1 LSYNL
6 RAYWE
11 EVNHNNV
18 TDRLEIKELNYSGS
32 TLQLTK
38 SQGFTFSHQEIT
50 ADSNTGYLNPTYN
63 KILMGVLDFTVWGDD
78 TNTKQ
83 LIEDIKSSEYK
94 QFLIE
99 WYNGGQAM
107 WFGFASGRII
117 SKSESE
123 KYLSNIQFRD
133 FEVLKNEF
141 YTKNDSRQKIIKT
154 IADIIS
160 ELGHNMGTYSG
171 NMLQTFTSWQASG
184 TDVDD
189 DFLNQVYH
197 DTIQLREY
205 GRLGDEEDTDITLF
219 EALKYVCAPQLLIYQ
234 MYGAFNVIQLSAFE
248 DPENVLRSDYL
259 LNGTQSNSSLQDL
272 SATIYDT
279 ISDGTPIIVQD
290 SENTS
295 YPAIQRVSVDYDH
308 KSLNANIN
316 VPKSVQITSP
326 TERKFTMAVRLNGDE
341 SIVFSTR
348 NVSRMTIPFSHYTT
362 FTDSDV
368 DVNNDKIEITPSL
381 SIDQKVR
388 LKATAGTVP
397 GGLSEGVDYYMKPKL
412 SDEYGFD
419 TFPYRINNDIDITS
433 DGGSGAVSRVLTIE
447 ELTIKNAEFALTLGN
462 TFLDTGT
469 GTFILPGKTYTGMAT
484 TLINFT
490 AGDVNTITDTFEILG
505 HGLKD
510 GQLIIF
516 TNAGGSLP
524 GGIDEDE
531 YYYVVN
537 RTIDTYQVSES
548 YGGSVISLTS
558 TGTGA
563 HTSQRASMVRG
574 LSDTSKLAEYV
585 GDFSFEL
592 NELLTNQTVELNL
605 HLFPSR
611 TLQVDNMD
619 DEFLDET
626 NWLDTVVQFIDPSNT
641 SSTSITYRLERD
653 TTTGSEI
660 LQLAPIRY
668 GDGPFVFSRS
678 AYRTST
684 NLEDVTTGWRRRGQ
698 STYVDFEKLLLK
710 EVMDTQR
717 GRPSK
722 LNANI
727 IGAYNPRTILIYDAK
742 NYAYVGGVYNS
753 RWRPVLVEINI
764 QEDANDILTE
774 IKKVDPSGNGGIIAT
789 NPETEGLTETEADA
803 RYLQINNNLDDL
815 ESDSTARTNLGLG
828 TGDSPTFAGLTV
840 NGSISV
846 TGNVDG
852 RDVSADGANL
862 DELYTTIGLS
872 ALTASEVNQLENIGS
887 TTISATQWGYLGVLD
902 QNLRTTDAVTFS
914 TVDTGQGANE
924 LYAMNQDV
932 QTTDDVTFNG
942 LTANGTADLN
952 STLNV
957 QGVLTTQ
964 DNILDDGFSEGWS
977 GTNWRIK
984 ADGSAE
990 LEELRV
996 RGALRVY
1003 EFIAKQISTIGGSEI
1018 LSIAQGRVSSV
1029 NAGAD
1034 TITVENVT
1042 GSAGNSFKAG
1052 DLFICQVVD
1061 INNDLESGG
1070 TGSIVKSVRGEVL
1083 SVSGNDIEVSI
1094 DAGDITQLEQ
1104 GDLIIAYGNVGD
1116 TDRQAIM
1123 YRNVDRSEDNL
1134 IMRLQTGITEF
1145 SKLQAVANTRVAF
1158 GDLNGYSGLSSETFG
1173 FFAGDNSNEHI
1184 LVTDGG
1190 LFLKDGGTT
1199 LAQLTSNT
1207 FKVGD
1212 ATNYLSFD
1220 GTNFD
1225 LQSQDFKL
1233 SAGELVI
1240 DSSLDKKIVIS
1251 NATEEII
1258 AIGDF
1263 DFGAEVE
1270 DTSTASASSSSTT
1283 ATITSATPTNSDTN
1297 MDTGVGTLNSN
1308 VAQDSPIVTLS
1319 RTYNVTGK
1327 WVRVQFDYNAP
1338 PFDDSAF
1345 NEYAVGF
1352 SITYFGEQIQELN
1365 RNPEDSSAVSGS
1377 VDKTLFVPDTAT
1389 FNTIQVQSLASSGGL
1404 SSSDEHSKI
1413 NVSNLSVTVYDDTY
1427 SYTDIG
1433 NDGFRVYNSGGRKK
1447 IEFKDGNAT
1456 ATLDQLSIGSW
1467 DFELAS
1473 NGDLV
1478 LKYEGT
1484 TVQTF
1489 TKP

>member
-1 LSYNL
+1 M
-6 RAYWE
+6 AYGLKYYF
-11 EVNHNNV
+11 VDKKLV
-18 TDRLEIKELNYSGS
+18 GTTDTTYTFEILEDGYSGS
-32 TLQLTK
+32 TTEWVGVDIRRQFEELSFRRIQNIQKSSCGGVVRVVDATQRSAIETIAGSEIGDYKVQLKRDGTVIWIGLVVPDLISIGEQNYGNQSAEIIAKDLFFTGNFPLTTLIPDTRGIEKAIVLMADILDTLGYGLDIVSYTSWIENNLTQSDDILNQSYHEKERFRIYGESEGEDDRPLTNQQALEYILK
-38 SQGFTFSHQEIT
+38 SYGLILRQVNGAWNLVQIT
-50 ADSNTGYLNPTYN
+50 AFSNPASVRRYVYNSSGTQTSSSTSYSLGSSAVSDELYVLGNSGNNYFAGVKVARSKFEHDSIIQGIKFNREYW
-63 KILMGVLDFTVWGDD
+63 IDD
-78 TNTKQ
+78 A
-83 LIEDIKSSEYK
+83 SE
-94 QFLIE
+94 
-99 WYNGGQAM
+99 
-107 WFGFASGRII
+107 I
-117 SKSESE
+117 SKSQYWQADGTGNLELSFTTWFAKTTDTDLGNPVVMTVSIYVDTGGTDYYWNGTSWVTSPATIDVE
-123 KYLSNIQFRD
+123 VQETYSTTDSDGNYLYKNTGISIVTDPIPDPADGTLYVKLTPDALQPNYAYWYLRDLVFDLKYSD
-133 FEVLKNEF
+133 TVEG
-141 YTKNDSRQKIIKT
+141 
-154 IADIIS
+154 IS
-160 ELGHNMGTYSG
+160 SAILYELEQTGNYSDDYDYGTYYFG
-171 NMLQTFTSWQASG
+171 DGPTSASLSALKDSSRALLSQWKRAGDVSTTNHQNLVLNEILNVRRNQRRNIRATLYGEYEPDDILSYDSASFFFLGGSWSSQAYQWRCN
-184 TDVDD
+184 
-189 DFLNQVYH
+189 FIELNV
-197 DTIQLREY
+197 
-205 GRLGDEEDTDITLF
+205 EEDTDTLTAFYITD
-219 EALKYVCAPQLLIYQ
+219 
-234 MYGAFNVIQLSAFE
+234 GS
-248 DPENVLRSDYL
+248 
-259 LNGTQSNSSLQDL
+259 GTS
-272 SATIYDT
+272 
-279 ISDGTPIIVQD
+279 
-290 SENTS
+290 
-295 YPAIQRVSVDYDH
+295 
-308 KSLNANIN
+308 
-316 VPKSVQITSP
+316 
-326 TERKFTMAVRLNGDE
+326 
-341 SIVFSTR
+341 
-348 NVSRMTIPFSHYTT
+348 
-362 FTDSDV
+362 
-368 DVNNDKIEITPSL
+368 
-381 SIDQKVR
+381 
-388 LKATAGTVP
+388 
-397 GGLSEGVDYYMKPKL
+397 
-412 SDEYGFD
+412 
-419 TFPYRINNDIDITS
+419 
-433 DGGSGAVSRVLTIE
+433 SGAVGS
-447 ELTIKNAEFALTLGN
+447 
-462 TFLDTGT
+462 TG
-469 GTFILPGKTYTGMAT
+469 G
-484 TLINFT
+484 
-490 AGDVNTITDTFEILG
+490 
-505 HGLKD
+505 
-510 GQLIIF
+510 
-516 TNAGGSLP
+516 
-524 GGIDEDE
+524 
-531 YYYVVN
+531 
-537 RTIDTYQVSES
+537 
-548 YGGSVISLTS
+548 S
-558 TGTGA
+558 TGTSSLYLEKGKN
-563 HTSQRASMVRG
+563 
-574 LSDTSKLAEYV
+574 LSDVPTPA
-585 GDFSFEL
+585 
-592 NELLTNQTVELNL
+592 
-605 HLFPSR
+605 
-611 TLQVDNMD
+611 
-619 DEFLDET
+619 
-626 NWLDTVVQFIDPSNT
+626 
-641 SSTSITYRLERD
+641 
-653 TTTGSEI
+653 
-660 LQLAPIRY
+660 
-668 GDGPFVFSRS
+668 
-678 AYRTST
+678 
-684 NLEDVTTGWRRRGQ
+684 
-698 STYVDFEKLLLK
+698 
-710 EVMDTQR
+710 
-717 GRPSK
+717 
-722 LNANI
+722 
-727 IGAYNPRTILIYDAK
+727 
-742 NYAYVGGVYNS
+742 
-753 RWRPVLVEINI
+753 
-764 QEDANDILTE
+764 
-774 IKKVDPSGNGGIIAT
+774 
-789 NPETEGLTETEADA
+789 
-803 RYLQINNNLDDL
+803 
-815 ESDSTARTNLGLG
+815 TARTNLGLG

-852 RDVSADGANL
+852 RDVSADGADL

-872 ALTASEVNQLENIGS
+872 ALTASEVDQLENIGS

-990 LEELRV
+990 FEEMRI

-1207 FKVGD
+1207 FKVGNG
-1212 ATNYLSFD
+1212 TKYVEFD
-1220 GTNFD
+1220 GTD
-1225 LQSQDFKL
+1225 LDVQAEDFKL
-1233 SAGELVI
+1233 EAGELVI

-1251 NATEEII
+1251 NDDEEII

-1263 DFGAEVE
+1263 VFGTEVE

-1283 ATITSATPTNSDTN
+1283 ATLTNATPTNSDTN
-1297 MDTGVGTLNSN
+1297 MDTGIGTLNSN

-1365 RNPEDSSAVSGS
+1365 RNPLDSSAVSGS

>member
-1 LSYNL
+1 M
-6 RAYWE
+6 AYGLKYYF
-11 EVNHNNV
+11 VDKKLV
-18 TDRLEIKELNYSGS
+18 GTTDTTYTFEILEDGYSGS
-32 TLQLTK
+32 TTEWVGVDIRRQFEELSFRRIQNIQKSSCGGVVRVVDATQRSAIETIAGSEIGDYKVQLKRDGTVIWIGLVVPDLISIGEQNYGNQSAEIIAKDLFFTGNFPLTTLIPDTRGIEKAIVLMADILDTLGYGLDIVSYTSWIENNLTQSDDILNQSYHEKERFRIYGESEGEDDRPLTNQQALEYILK
-38 SQGFTFSHQEIT
+38 SYGLILRQVNGAWNLVQIT
-50 ADSNTGYLNPTYN
+50 AFSNPASVRRYVYNSSGTQTSSSTSYSLGSSAVSDELYVLGNSGNNYFAGVKVARSKFEHDSIIQGIKFNREYW
-63 KILMGVLDFTVWGDD
+63 IDD
-78 TNTKQ
+78 A
-83 LIEDIKSSEYK
+83 SE
-94 QFLIE
+94 
-99 WYNGGQAM
+99 
-107 WFGFASGRII
+107 I
-117 SKSESE
+117 SKSQYWQADGTGNLELSFTTWFAKTTDTDLGNPVVMTVSIYVDTGGTDYYWNGTSWVTSPATIDVE
-123 KYLSNIQFRD
+123 VQETYSTTDSDGNYLYKNTGISIVTDPIPDPADGTLYVKLTPDALQPNYAYWYLRDLVFDLKYSD
-133 FEVLKNEF
+133 TVEG
-141 YTKNDSRQKIIKT
+141 
-154 IADIIS
+154 IS
-160 ELGHNMGTYSG
+160 SAILYELEQTGNYSDDYDYGTYYFG
-171 NMLQTFTSWQASG
+171 DGPTSASLSALKDSSRALLSQWKRAGDVSTTNHQNLVLNEILNVRRNQRRNIRATLYGEYEPDDILSYDSASFFFLGGSWSSQAYQWRCN
-184 TDVDD
+184 
-189 DFLNQVYH
+189 FIELNV
-197 DTIQLREY
+197 
-205 GRLGDEEDTDITLF
+205 EEDTDTLTAFYITD
-219 EALKYVCAPQLLIYQ
+219 
-234 MYGAFNVIQLSAFE
+234 GS
-248 DPENVLRSDYL
+248 
-259 LNGTQSNSSLQDL
+259 GTS
-272 SATIYDT
+272 
-279 ISDGTPIIVQD
+279 
-290 SENTS
+290 
-295 YPAIQRVSVDYDH
+295 
-308 KSLNANIN
+308 
-316 VPKSVQITSP
+316 
-326 TERKFTMAVRLNGDE
+326 
-341 SIVFSTR
+341 
-348 NVSRMTIPFSHYTT
+348 
-362 FTDSDV
+362 
-368 DVNNDKIEITPSL
+368 
-381 SIDQKVR
+381 
-388 LKATAGTVP
+388 
-397 GGLSEGVDYYMKPKL
+397 
-412 SDEYGFD
+412 
-419 TFPYRINNDIDITS
+419 
-433 DGGSGAVSRVLTIE
+433 SGAVGS
-447 ELTIKNAEFALTLGN
+447 
-462 TFLDTGT
+462 TG
-469 GTFILPGKTYTGMAT
+469 G
-484 TLINFT
+484 
-490 AGDVNTITDTFEILG
+490 
-505 HGLKD
+505 
-510 GQLIIF
+510 
-516 TNAGGSLP
+516 
-524 GGIDEDE
+524 
-531 YYYVVN
+531 
-537 RTIDTYQVSES
+537 
-548 YGGSVISLTS
+548 S
-558 TGTGA
+558 TGTSSLYLEKGKN
-563 HTSQRASMVRG
+563 
-574 LSDTSKLAEYV
+574 LSDVPTPA
-585 GDFSFEL
+585 
-592 NELLTNQTVELNL
+592 
-605 HLFPSR
+605 
-611 TLQVDNMD
+611 
-619 DEFLDET
+619 
-626 NWLDTVVQFIDPSNT
+626 
-641 SSTSITYRLERD
+641 
-653 TTTGSEI
+653 
-660 LQLAPIRY
+660 
-668 GDGPFVFSRS
+668 
-678 AYRTST
+678 
-684 NLEDVTTGWRRRGQ
+684 
-698 STYVDFEKLLLK
+698 
-710 EVMDTQR
+710 
-717 GRPSK
+717 
-722 LNANI
+722 
-727 IGAYNPRTILIYDAK
+727 
-742 NYAYVGGVYNS
+742 
-753 RWRPVLVEINI
+753 
-764 QEDANDILTE
+764 
-774 IKKVDPSGNGGIIAT
+774 
-789 NPETEGLTETEADA
+789 
-803 RYLQINNNLDDL
+803 
-815 ESDSTARTNLGLG
+815 TARTNLGLG

-852 RDVSADGANL
+852 RDVSADGADL

-872 ALTASEVNQLENIGS
+872 ALTASEVDQLENIGS

-990 LEELRV
+990 FEEMRI

-1207 FKVGD
+1207 FKVGNG
-1212 ATNYLSFD
+1212 TKYVEFD
-1220 GTNFD
+1220 GTD
-1225 LQSQDFKL
+1225 LDVQAEDFKL
-1233 SAGELVI
+1233 EAGELVI

-1251 NATEEII
+1251 NDDEEII

-1263 DFGAEVE
+1263 VFGTEVE

-1283 ATITSATPTNSDTN
+1283 ATLTNATPTNSDTN
-1297 MDTGVGTLNSN
+1297 MDTGIGTLNSN

-1338 PFDDSAF
+1338 PFDDSAL

-1365 RNPEDSSAVSGS
+1365 RNPLDSSAVSGS

-1433 NDGFRVYNSGGRKK
+1433 NNGFRVYNSGGRKK

>member
-1 LSYNL
+1 M
-6 RAYWE
+6 AYGLKYYF
-11 EVNHNNV
+11 VDKKLV
-18 TDRLEIKELNYSGS
+18 GTTDTTYTFEILEDGYSGS
-32 TLQLTK
+32 TTEWVGVDIRRQFEELSFRRIQNIQKSSCGGVVRVVDATQRSAIETIAGSEIGDYKVQLKRDGTVIWIGLVVPDLISIGEQNYGNQSAEIIAKDLFFTGNFPLTTLIPDTRGIEKAIVLMADILDTLGYGLDIVSYTSWIENNLTQSDDILNQSYHEKERFRIYGESEGEDDRPLTNQQALEYILK
-38 SQGFTFSHQEIT
+38 SYGLILRQVNGAWNLVQIT
-50 ADSNTGYLNPTYN
+50 AFSNPASVRRYVYNSSGTQTSSSTSYSLGSSAVSDELYVLGNSGNNYFAGVKVARSKFEHDSIIQGIKFNREYW
-63 KILMGVLDFTVWGDD
+63 IDD
-78 TNTKQ
+78 A
-83 LIEDIKSSEYK
+83 SE
-94 QFLIE
+94 
-99 WYNGGQAM
+99 
-107 WFGFASGRII
+107 I
-117 SKSESE
+117 SKSQYWQADGTGNLELSFTTWFAKTTDTDLGNPVVMTVSIYVDTGGTDYYWNGTSWVTSPATIDVE
-123 KYLSNIQFRD
+123 VQETYSTTDSDGNYLYKNTGISIVTDPIPDPADGTLYVKLTPDALQPNYAYWYLRDLVFDLKYSD
-133 FEVLKNEF
+133 TVEG
-141 YTKNDSRQKIIKT
+141 
-154 IADIIS
+154 IS
-160 ELGHNMGTYSG
+160 SAILYELEQTGNYSDDYDYGTYYFG
-171 NMLQTFTSWQASG
+171 DGPTSASLSALKDSSRALLSQWKRAGDVSTTNHQNLVLNEILNVRRNQRRNIRATLYGEYEPDDILSYDSASFFFLGGSWSSQAYQWRCN
-184 TDVDD
+184 
-189 DFLNQVYH
+189 FIELNV
-197 DTIQLREY
+197 
-205 GRLGDEEDTDITLF
+205 EEDTDTLTAFYITD
-219 EALKYVCAPQLLIYQ
+219 
-234 MYGAFNVIQLSAFE
+234 GS
-248 DPENVLRSDYL
+248 
-259 LNGTQSNSSLQDL
+259 GTS
-272 SATIYDT
+272 
-279 ISDGTPIIVQD
+279 
-290 SENTS
+290 
-295 YPAIQRVSVDYDH
+295 
-308 KSLNANIN
+308 
-316 VPKSVQITSP
+316 
-326 TERKFTMAVRLNGDE
+326 
-341 SIVFSTR
+341 
-348 NVSRMTIPFSHYTT
+348 
-362 FTDSDV
+362 
-368 DVNNDKIEITPSL
+368 
-381 SIDQKVR
+381 
-388 LKATAGTVP
+388 
-397 GGLSEGVDYYMKPKL
+397 
-412 SDEYGFD
+412 
-419 TFPYRINNDIDITS
+419 
-433 DGGSGAVSRVLTIE
+433 SGAVGS
-447 ELTIKNAEFALTLGN
+447 
-462 TFLDTGT
+462 TG
-469 GTFILPGKTYTGMAT
+469 G
-484 TLINFT
+484 
-490 AGDVNTITDTFEILG
+490 
-505 HGLKD
+505 
-510 GQLIIF
+510 
-516 TNAGGSLP
+516 
-524 GGIDEDE
+524 
-531 YYYVVN
+531 
-537 RTIDTYQVSES
+537 
-548 YGGSVISLTS
+548 S
-558 TGTGA
+558 TGTSSLYLEKGKN
-563 HTSQRASMVRG
+563 
-574 LSDTSKLAEYV
+574 LSDVPTPA
-585 GDFSFEL
+585 
-592 NELLTNQTVELNL
+592 
-605 HLFPSR
+605 
-611 TLQVDNMD
+611 
-619 DEFLDET
+619 
-626 NWLDTVVQFIDPSNT
+626 
-641 SSTSITYRLERD
+641 
-653 TTTGSEI
+653 
-660 LQLAPIRY
+660 
-668 GDGPFVFSRS
+668 
-678 AYRTST
+678 
-684 NLEDVTTGWRRRGQ
+684 
-698 STYVDFEKLLLK
+698 
-710 EVMDTQR
+710 
-717 GRPSK
+717 
-722 LNANI
+722 
-727 IGAYNPRTILIYDAK
+727 
-742 NYAYVGGVYNS
+742 
-753 RWRPVLVEINI
+753 
-764 QEDANDILTE
+764 
-774 IKKVDPSGNGGIIAT
+774 
-789 NPETEGLTETEADA
+789 
-803 RYLQINNNLDDL
+803 
-815 ESDSTARTNLGLG
+815 TARTNLGLG

-852 RDVSADGANL
+852 RDVSADGADL

-1018 LSIAQGRVSSV
+1018 LSIANGRVESVDNVSSPK
-1029 NAGAD
+1029 
-1034 TITVENVT
+1034 TITIDNV
-1042 GSAGNSFKAG
+1042 GSPATSFQAG
-1052 DLFICQVVD
+1052 DLWIIQEVN
-1061 INNDLESGG
+1061 INSG
-1070 TGSIVKSVRGEVL
+1070 SVTSVYGEVDAV
-1083 SVSGNDIEVSI
+1083 VSGNVLQVTVTS
-1094 DAGDITQLEQ
+1094 GDLSQVEQ
-1104 GDLIIAYGNVGD
+1104 GNIIVAYGHTDDSARQNV
-1116 TDRQAIM
+1116 M
-1123 YRNVDRSEDNL
+1123 YRNVDASEDNL

-1145 SKLQAVANTRVAF
+1145 SKLQDEANTRVAF

-1207 FKVGD
+1207 FKVGNG
-1212 ATNYLSFD
+1212 TKYVEFD
-1220 GTNFD
+1220 GTD
-1225 LQSQDFKL
+1225 LDVQAQDFKL
-1233 SAGELVI
+1233 EAGELVI

-1251 NATEEII
+1251 NDDEEII

-1263 DFGAEVE
+1263 VFGTEVE

-1283 ATITSATPTNSDTN
+1283 ATLTNAIPTNSDTN
-1297 MDTGVGTLNSN
+1297 MDTGIGTLNSN

>member
-1 LSYNL
+1 M
-6 RAYWE
+6 AYGLKYYFDDKKIVGSTTTTYRFE
-11 EVNHNNV
+11 I
-18 TDRLEIKELNYSGS
+18 LEDGYSGS
-32 TLQLTK
+32 TTQWTGVNIQRQYEELSFRQLNNIQK
-38 SQGFTFSHQEIT
+38 STCTGVIRVEDATQRGVIETIASSEIGDYKVQLKKDGSVIWTGLITPDLTSITEENYNNQSATIVAKDALFSGEYTLSTGSEKAIVII
-50 ADSNTGYLNPTYN
+50 ADLLDTLGYGL
-63 KILMGVLDFTVWGDD
+63 
-78 TNTKQ
+78 
-83 LIEDIKSSEYK
+83 DIKTYTT
-94 QFLIE
+94 
-99 WYNGGQAM
+99 WT
-107 WFGFASGRII
+107 
-117 SKSESE
+117 ESE
-123 KYLSNIQFRD
+123 
-133 FEVLKNEF
+133 
-141 YTKNDSRQKIIKT
+141 
-154 IADIIS
+154 IS
-160 ELGHNMGTYSG
+160 
-171 NMLQTFTSWQASG
+171 ASD
-184 TDVDD
+184 DV
-189 DFLNQVYH
+189 LNQVYH
-197 DTIQLREY
+197 EKERLRTY
-205 GRLGDEEDTDITLF
+205 ARTAGEEDRPITN
-219 EALKYVCAPQLLIYQ
+219 EQALIY
-234 MYGAFNVIQLSAFE
+234 MLKTYGLILRQTNNAWQLIQLSSLD
-248 DPENVLRSDYL
+248 DPTTAPVTTYNSAGTIQGSALQSVNLTEAVDNDDLYL
-259 LNGTQSNSSLQDL
+259 LGSSNNNYFAGLKKVKGKFDHQSVVQGIKIPRELWL
-272 SATIYDT
+272 TDT
-279 ISDGTPIIVQD
+279 NQSYSQFWQGDGTGNLSLEFNLWVADTGSIADTFPSAQIRIQSGAYYWNGSSWGTSSTEITLEVTGPVTTDSNGNHVYKSGLVSIVTNPIPDEADGTLTVTFI
-290 SENTS
+290 
-295 YPAIQRVSVDYDH
+295 P
-308 KSLNANIN
+308 
-316 VPKSVQITSP
+316 SP
-326 TERKFTMAVRLNGDE
+326 T
-341 SIVFSTR
+341 IVTSVVYSYFRDMVFNLS
-348 NVSRMTIPFSHYTT
+348 YQ
-362 FTDSDV
+362 
-368 DVNNDKIEITPSL
+368 NDIENSL
-381 SIDQKVR
+381 SIDYELEQSGTYNAEYDFGSFYFGDGPASASLSALKDADDNLTDAWKQIGEATTISHQEILLREIIDFQRGQRRNVR
-388 LKATAGTVP
+388 ATLYGEYEPLNVVSYDSKYFFFLGGSWDSQSYQWNANLIEANIVTGTDSLTTYYNTTGAGT
-397 GGLSEGVDYYMKPKL
+397 
-412 SDEYGFD
+412 
-419 TFPYRINNDIDITS
+419 TTS
-433 DGGSGAVSRVLTIE
+433 ASTGSTGS
-447 ELTIKNAEFALTLGN
+447 
-462 TFLDTGT
+462 GT
-469 GTFILPGKTYTGMAT
+469 GTS
-484 TLINFT
+484 TLYLEKAN
-490 AGDVNTITDTFEILG
+490 N
-505 HGLKD
+505 
-510 GQLIIF
+510 
-516 TNAGGSLP
+516 
-524 GGIDEDE
+524 
-531 YYYVVN
+531 
-537 RTIDTYQVSES
+537 
-548 YGGSVISLTS
+548 
-558 TGTGA
+558 
-563 HTSQRASMVRG
+563 
-574 LSDTSKLAEYV
+574 LSD
-585 GDFSFEL
+585 L
-592 NELLTNQTVELNL
+592 N
-605 HLFPSR
+605 
-611 TLQVDNMD
+611 
-619 DEFLDET
+619 
-626 NWLDTVVQFIDPSNT
+626 
-641 SSTSITYRLERD
+641 
-653 TTTGSEI
+653 
-660 LQLAPIRY
+660 
-668 GDGPFVFSRS
+668 S
-678 AYRTST
+678 A
-684 NLEDVTTGWRRRGQ
+684 
-698 STYVDFEKLLLK
+698 
-710 EVMDTQR
+710 
-717 GRPSK
+717 
-722 LNANI
+722 
-727 IGAYNPRTILIYDAK
+727 
-742 NYAYVGGVYNS
+742 
-753 RWRPVLVEINI
+753 
-764 QEDANDILTE
+764 
-774 IKKVDPSGNGGIIAT
+774 
-789 NPETEGLTETEADA
+789 
-803 RYLQINNNLDDL
+803 
-815 ESDSTARTNLGLG
+815 STARDNLELG

-932 QTTDDVTFNG
+932 QTTDNVTFNG
-942 LTANGTADLN
+942 LTANGAADLN

-990 LEELRV
+990 FEEMRI

-1018 LSIAQGRVSSV
+1018 LSIAQGRVVS
-1029 NAGAD
+1029 AGSGE
-1034 TITVENVT
+1034 IEIENVT
-1042 GSAGNSFKAG
+1042 GTPGNSFKAG

-1070 TGSIVKSVRGEVL
+1070 TGSIVKSVRGLVD
-1083 SVSGNDIEVSI
+1083 SVSGNDLTVTIESGSL
-1094 DAGDITQLEQ
+1094 DDLDQ
-1104 GDLIIAYGNVGD
+1104 GDLIVGYGSTSD
-1116 TDRQAIM
+1116 ADRQAIM

-1297 MDTGVGTLNSN
+1297 MDTSVGTLNSN

-1327 WVRVQFDYNAP
+1327 WIRVQFDYEAP
-1338 PFDDSAF
+1338 EYD
-1345 NEYAVGF
+1345 NESLGEHAVGF
-1352 SITYFGEQIQELN
+1352 SIVYFGDEVKQEN
-1365 RNPEDSSAVSGS
+1365 RNKFDSNTISGS
-1377 VDKTLFVPDTAT
+1377 VDETIFVPDTAT
-1389 FNTIQVQSLASSGGL
+1389 FNTITVRSLGPSGGL
-1404 SSSDEHSKI
+1404 TSSQVHGKI